1 MTETADAVTP
11 PAAQPA
17 EASNRALRLSL
28 VISAIRCTLAYV
40 VFPFVAPV
48 IGLAPGV
55 GPLVGL
61 PIATVAL
68 VANVVSIRRFH
79 RSNHRFK
86 WPVSALNG
94 GIIALVSILIVND
107 LITLLT

>member
-1 MTETADAVTP
+1 MSEATDTVMP
-11 PAAQPA
+11 PGAREAG
-17 EASNRALRLSL
+17 ASNRALRFSL

-40 VFPFVAPV
+40 VFPFVAPL

-79 RSNHRFK
+79 RSDHRWK

-94 GIIALVSILIVND
+94 GIIVLVSILIVND
-107 LITLLT
+107 LIELLA